1 MGFTLSRNCNFSSSI
16 SALPS
21 PEAAAQ
27 RRANHQHMEN
37 LAIDPPITIGSEKQ
51 INWAKAIAE
60 GFLFWAHAWEF
71 TAADIDL
78 LFANQGKYARFWID
92 NRNPHGNSGEGF
104 TRMGVT
110 KAIAELKA
118 DRAAYEKAE
127 AELKK
132 LTLWELNKKIGRGV

>member
-21 PEAAAQ
+21 PEVAAQ

-37 LAIDPPITIGSEKQ
+37 LWNDPPITEGSEKQ
-51 INWAKAIAE
+51 LIWAKRIAQ
-60 GFLFWAHAWEF
+60 GFLFHAHSWGF
-71 TAADIDL
+71 AAIDIDL

-132 LTLWELNKKIGRGV
+132 LTQAELAAKVRRF